1 MALDYQQVLIMTPR
15 NTRQLLND
23 FSHQS
28 IFNFQQSRMLVRQ
41 TQHPHFLPLT
51 LGRADYLTFSRGKPR
66 FNRLG
71 RLTLAAGLL
80 AK

>member
-23 FSHQS
+23 FSYQS

-41 TQHPHFLPLT
+41 TQYPHFLPLT
-51 LGRADYLTFSRGKPR
+51 LGRADYLT
-66 FNRLG
+66 
-71 RLTLAAGLL
+71 LAGVSHGSTDWVGLH
-80 AK
+80 